1 MTKYTVTIDETKRTI
16 TVDLDGYKGTAR
28 CCPTDL
34 FDIKVGT
41 ELALERAKVE
51 KEKATK
57 PATKPATKMS
67 LMEAVRLVE
76 ALLPKGEMVIVGNG
90 DYMTKEQKG
99 WLRSL
104 IGDESCDCEDCIS
117 KEALEE
123 AIEKAYDEGYEA
135 GYDEGRDEGYDNG
148 RIVGT
153 DEGYDEGYRDGY
165 NEGHKETL
173 ADILE
178 IIGNID

>member
-16 TVDLDGYKGTAR
+16 TVDLDGYKGTAK

-57 PATKPATKMS
+57 PMTKPATKMS

-76 ALLPKGEMVIVGNG
+76 SLLSKGECVVIGNG
-90 DYMTKEQKG
+90 KELTKQNKE
-99 WLRSL
+99 WLHSLTDCECDGSCSDEDKIDTDELISL
-104 IGDESCDCEDCIS
+104 IKEEVVAQLTEAVEVAVE
-117 KEALEE
+117 EALENVTE
-123 AIEKAYDEGYEA
+123 YI
-135 GYDEGRDEGYDNG
+135 
-148 RIVGT
+148 
-153 DEGYDEGYRDGY
+153 
-165 NEGHKETL
+165 NE
-173 ADILE
+173 D
-178 IIGNID
+178 

>member
-16 TVDLDGYKGTAR
+16 TVDLDGYKGTAK

-57 PATKPATKMS
+57 PMTKPATKMS

-76 ALLPKGEMVIVGNG
+76 SLLPKGECVVIGNG
-90 DYMTKEQKG
+90 DELTKQNKE
-99 WLRSL
+99 WLHSL
-104 IGDESCDCEDCIS
+104 TDCECDGSCSEKESFDVDELIS
-117 KEALEE
+117 LVKEEVVAQLAEAVEVAVEE
-123 AIEKAYDEGYEA
+123 AIENVMEY
-135 GYDEGRDEGYDNG
+135 
-148 RIVGT
+148 I
-153 DEGYDEGYRDGY
+153 
-165 NEGHKETL
+165 NE
-173 ADILE
+173 D
-178 IIGNID
+178 